1 MRILDV
7 RVGTPNEASDI
18 ADGRAI
24 LKAEIS
30 HPAKT
35 VMIIRNDT
43 AAISLFAGKAA
54 GRATGFDWR
63 EVVWVK
69 NTVIFADGQEIKF
82 FPPGHEKDCA
92 VVLDL
97 DDQPI
102 VWLNEDSSIPDIDD
116 AFLEAGRRQ

>member
-7 RVGTPNEASDI
+7 RVGTPDEKSDI
-18 ADGRAI
+18 AKGRAI
-24 LKAEIS
+24 LWVEIS

-35 VMIIRNDT
+35 VMIIRNNT
-43 AAISLFAGKAA
+43 PAISLFADKAA
-54 GRATGFDWR
+54 GRATGFAWR

-69 NTVIFADGQEIKF
+69 NTVIFEEGQEKKL
-82 FPPGHEKDCA
+82 FPPEHAEDCA

-97 DDQPI
+97 DDQPV

-116 AFLEAGRRQ
+116 AFLEAGRR